1 MAFIEV
7 RDLKKTYVSS
17 DNQVQILKGINL
29 DINKGEFVSLMGPSG
44 AGKSTFLQLLGALD
58 RPTEGE
64 IQIEN
69 RRISTMTDKDLTLFR
84 RRHLGFIFQFFNLM
98 PTLSVLENVALPC
111 LLDGQKLSGI
121 KPLAEEIVGRL
132 GLSHRLSHKPHQ
144 LSGGEMQRVAIA
156 RALINKPSLI
166 LADEPTGNLDS
177 KNGHEVLEFLKGL
190 VKEFNVTLIMVTH
203 DKNAAAYA
211 DRQIYMKDGFI
222 Q

>member
-121 KPLAEEIVGRL
+121 KRLEKNSAVFGQLVMWAEY
-132 GLSHRLSHKPHQ
+132 LSTPAQ
-144 LSGGEMQRVAIA
+144 GELFTPRY
-156 RALINKPSLI
+156 PF
-166 LADEPTGNLDS
+166 
-177 KNGHEVLEFLKGL
+177 LEFDRLEEFEIDVGIDDSIWL
-190 VKEFNVTLIMVTH
+190 RNEDKETTQLLEDDINDLPLFQWSNE
-203 DKNAAAYA
+203 D
-211 DRQIYMKDGFI
+211 
-222 Q
+222 